1 MSKKPKYDLLRLNVL
16 AYVIGYMKESKEA
29 QLEEFK
35 VVYELEGSLDLA
47 TKYFMATQTEDAKKM
62 FSFVCQKN
70 DMNSTVQRIEKWNR
84 WSSQWEVQEEEVS

>member
-1 MSKKPKYDLLRLNVL
+1 
-16 AYVIGYMKESKEA
+16 MKESKET

-35 VVYELEGSLDLA
+35 VVYELEGSVDLA
-47 TKYFMATQTEDAKKM
+47 TKYFMETHTEDAKKM

-70 DMNSTVQRIEKWNR
+70 EMNSTVHRIEKWNR

>member
-1 MSKKPKYDLLRLNVL
+1 
-16 AYVIGYMKESKEA
+16 MKESKEA

-35 VVYELEGSLDLA
+35 VVYELEGSVDLA

-70 DMNSTVQRIEKWNR
+70 EMNSTVHRIEKWNR
-84 WSSQWEVQEEEVS
+84 WNSQWEVQEEEVS

>member
-1 MSKKPKYDLLRLNVL
+1 
-16 AYVIGYMKESKEA
+16 MKESKEA

-35 VVYELEGSLDLA
+35 VVYETEGSMDPA